1 MGRTRK
7 IRGGGLPA
15 FKNAKPANLTK
26 LSKMN
31 ARNFIHRVCTRDLPN
46 YLDLFKMERKKGC
59 VNNVCPQ
66 EMKHNHIQWEASER
80 FFKEQC
86 ATAERLMSVRNIP
99 AAANLDPSYIK
110 NTADRLIQDMPAL
123 VAAKSSYANVVKGTR
138 PAATT
143 PITKAVVTAPAR
155 TAARTP
161 ATAATTKPVV
171 TAPARTAARTAV
183 PAPTT
188 KPVVTAPARTAATAP
203 TTKAVPATSATTKVV
218 PATAATTKIV
228 PAATTTATATPPSI
242 MHQSIQEI
250 KQNLQ
255 AVSQVLETMTKTGGA
270 TRRRRRRRN

>member
-26 LSKMN
+26 LSKVN
-31 ARNFIHRVCTRDLPN
+31 ARNFIRSVCTKDLPN
-46 YLDLFKMERKKGC
+46 YLDLFNKETGC
-59 VNNVCPQ
+59 LNNVCPPKMTPEQ
-66 EMKHNHIQWEASER
+66 KQWFDVQR
-80 FFKEQC
+80 QFKQQC
-86 ATAERLMSVRNIP
+86 ATAERLKLIRNIP

-110 NTADRLIQDMPAL
+110 TTADRLIQDMPAL

-138 PAATT
+138 PAATA

-171 TAPARTAARTAV
+171 TAPARTAATAATTKAV
-183 PAPTT
+183 PATAATT
-188 KPVVTAPARTAATAP
+188 KAFPATAP
-203 TTKAVPATSATTKVV
+203 TTKAVPATAATTKVV
-218 PATAATTKIV
+218 PATAATTKAV
-228 PAATTTATATPPSI
+228 PITATATPPSI

-255 AVSQVLETMTKTGGA
+255 AVSRVLETMTKTGGA